1 MEVETLANNSIN
13 LSPHWSRII
22 KEINVSPPARMPSLT
37 HFYVA
42 LDFIGLDE
50 FNPLTLYSVESSSPP
65 DSGFNQ
71 RI

>member
-1 MEVETLANNSIN
+1 
-13 LSPHWSRII
+13 
-22 KEINVSPPARMPSLT
+22 MPSFT

-42 LDFIGLDE
+42 VDFIGLDE
-50 FNPLTLYSVESSSPP
+50 FNPLTLYSVENSSPP